1 MKHDERLQELNKI
14 PENERLKQTILNKI
28 KDQPVKESISLK
40 PLRELLVIASI
51 CFIAL
56 FLFYTSSNQI
66 NQAAS
71 GEIAKITSY
80 KYLGESQFR
89 GKSSSNYMGVEN
101 ITTPSI
107 VTLFENLEELPT
119 ITAPEKYNHHHYD
132 IVVLYKNGEQHQ
144 YELAGNYLYDIKQ
157 ELYYPGYEEYPTA
170 IYSDLFDA
178 HYKIQFPI
186 IWIAVAVLLMNG
198 FTAIYYNRRKLYRP
212 TKIRGLGVSLTINLT
227 ILALLFW
234 YHNTIGPL
242 YKPLLILLTVGYGFS
257 MWLPM
262 KRHITN
268 LNILKVEKYKILL
281 IVLLF
286 ISWIVTY

>member
-1 MKHDERLQELNKI
+1 MKLDERLKELNKI

-28 KDQPVKESISLK
+28 KDQPVKKSSSLK
-40 PLRELLVIASI
+40 PLRELGVITAI

-56 FLFYTSSNQI
+56 FLFYTSNNQI

-80 KYLGESQFR
+80 KNLGEKEFR
-89 GKSSSNYMGVEN
+89 GKSSTNYMGVEN

-107 VTLFENLEELPT
+107 VTLFENLSELPT
-119 ITAPEKYNHHHYD
+119 ISAPEKFDFKHYD

-144 YELAGNYLYDIKQ
+144 YELAPNYLYDIKQ
-157 ELYYPGYEEYPTA
+157 DLYYPGYVDYPTA
-170 IYSDLFDA
+170 IFSDLVDA
-178 HYKIQFPI
+178 HNKIQLSI
-186 IWIAVAVLLMNG
+186 IWIAVAVLLMHAI
-198 FTAIYYNRRKLYRP
+198 TAIYYNRRKLYKP

-227 ILALLFW
+227 ILAFLFW
-234 YHNTIGPL
+234 YHDAIGPL
-242 YKPLLILLTVGYGFS
+242 YKPFLILLAVGYGFS
-257 MWLPM
+257 VWLPM

-268 LNILKVEKYKILL
+268 LNILKVEKYKILV

>member
-1 MKHDERLQELNKI
+1 MKLDERLQELNKI

-40 PLRELLVIASI
+40 PLRELGVIASI

-80 KYLGESQFR
+80 KNLGEKQFR
-89 GKSSSNYMGVEN
+89 GKSSTNYMGVEN

-107 VTLFENLEELPT
+107 VNLFGDLAELPT
-119 ITAPEKYNHHHYD
+119 ISAPEKYDFHHYD

-144 YELAGNYLYDIKQ
+144 YELAVNYLYDIKQ
-157 ELYYPGYEEYPTA
+157 DLYYPGYEEYPTV

-186 IWIAVAVLLMNG
+186 IWIAVAVLLMHAI
-198 FTAIYYNRRKLYRP
+198 TAIYYNRRKLYKP
-212 TKIRGLGVSLTINLT
+212 TKIRGLGVSLTISLI
-227 ILALLFW
+227 ILPLLFG

-242 YKPLLILLTVGYGFS
+242 YKPFLILLAVGFGFS
-257 MWLPM
+257 VWLPM